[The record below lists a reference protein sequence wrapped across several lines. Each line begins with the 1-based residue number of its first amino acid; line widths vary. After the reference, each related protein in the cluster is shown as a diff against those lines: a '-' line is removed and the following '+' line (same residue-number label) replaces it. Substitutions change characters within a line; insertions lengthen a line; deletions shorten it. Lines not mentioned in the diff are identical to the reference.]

1 MRKIR
6 FFPAPFL
13 APLLT
18 VTLVAAA
25 GAADLPVREVTLYK
39 HGVGYFER
47 SGELKAGET
56 ARLDFKAEDMNDV
69 LKSLTLADRG
79 GGKIGS
85 VRYDASEPLEKRL
98 EDFPFAVGDEL
109 SLAAFLD
116 RMKGARIELKVG
128 AETLAGAVVSAR
140 LIKTADKTPEREIAV
155 LMMDS
160 GELRTF
166 DLASASTV
174 KFSDPKLQGLLKD
187 YLAVLGQAHSKD
199 RRSIYIDSPG
209 SGAHELFARYMTPA
223 AVWKSS
229 YRLLFGDKEPGQT
242 EPTLEGWAI
251 VDNTTGEDW
260 TNVRLSVVSGK
271 PISFITQLYEPRYVI
286 RPNAELAENR
296 AVGPQVFE
304 GAVGTVTGGP
314 QLAAQMGV
322 VNGNDRFTTTDGT
335 HLGTGIGGTIGGVPG
350 GVPGGG
356 GGGRGGG
363 SYRVGVGG
371 RTDGQLSSES
381 TIIST
386 AEGRDAGELFEYSF
400 AGPVTVKKGE
410 SAMLPFLQQKIKTRK
425 LLIYSE
431 SFGLHPM
438 DAAEITNT
446 TGKTLD
452 GGPITVY
459 DAGSYAGEALVE
471 TVKAGDKRLISYGV
485 DLGTR
490 VTTKFNSDIAV
501 VREVHFRRGILTAKS
516 AVEETKTYTIR
527 NVDGK
532 AKTLIV
538 EHPQRQAFK
547 LLSQAPVETTS
558 NAYRFEVKL
567 ASAATETFPVRE
579 ERVFDQ
585 TISVSNM
592 TPDVIATW
600 IQNKALADNGRRQL
614 EQIAAKKR
622 DISANDAALSRATGD
637 LSELEQDQRR
647 TRDNIQSLNNV
658 SGQQELVQQYARQ
671 LAQIETKM
679 AGLRDTQSRL
689 KTAKTQME
697 SDLSVLMEKTDF

>member
-1 MRKIR
+1 MLFDSPSGCSSDADALIS
-6 FFPAPFL
+6 
-13 APLLT
+13 
-18 VTLVAAA
+18 AAR
-25 GAADLPVREVTLYK
+25 AADLPVREVILYK

-56 ARLDFKAEDMNDV
+56 ARLDFKADDMNDV
-69 LKSLTLADRG
+69 LKSLTLTDHG

-85 VRYDASEPLEKRL
+85 VRYDASESLEKRL

-116 RMKGARIELKVG
+116 QMKGARIELKVG
-128 AETLAGAVVSAR
+128 AETLAGAIVSAR
-140 LIKTADKTPEREIAV
+140 LIKTQDKDKSSEREIAV

-174 KFSDPKLQGLLKD
+174 KFSDPKLQAQLKD

-229 YRLLFGDKEPGQT
+229 YRLLFGDKEPAQT

-304 GAVGTVTGGP
+304 GSIGSLDSMVAKAMP
-314 QLAAQMGV
+314 APPPARPAARAGMA
-322 VNGNDRFTTTDGT
+322 
-335 HLGTGIGGTIGGVPG
+335 GTIS

-363 SYRVGVGG
+363 FGPGSFSIDGALANDRVS
-371 RTDGQLSSES
+371 QS
-381 TIIST
+381 TIVST

-400 AGPVTVKKGE
+400 SGPVTVKKGE
-410 SAMLPFLQQKIKTRK
+410 SAMLPFLQQKLKTRK
-425 LLIYSE
+425 LLIYSDN
-431 SFGLHPM
+431 FGLHAM

-490 VTTKFNSDIAV
+490 VTTKFNSDTAV

-516 AVEETKTYTIR
+516 AIEETKTYTIR

-538 EHPQRQAFK
+538 EHPERYGYK

-567 ASAATETFPVRE
+567 ASTVTETFPVRE
-579 ERVFDQ
+579 ERLFDQ

-600 IQNKALADNGRRQL
+600 IQNKALTDNGRRQL

-622 DISANDAALSRATGD
+622 EISANDTALLRATGD

-647 TRDNIQSLNNV
+647 TRDNIQSLNSV
-658 SGQQELVQQYARQ
+658 SGQQDLVQQYARQ
-671 LAQIETKM
+671 LAQIEIKM

-689 KTAKTQME
+689 KTAKTQLE
-697 SDLSVLMEKTDF
+697 GDLSAMMEKTDF

>member
-1 MRKIR
+1 MRKLR
-6 FFPAPFL
+6 LFL
-13 APLLT
+13 PLALIWI
-18 VTLVAAA
+18 AC
-25 GAADLPVREVTLYK
+25 AADLPVREVVLYK

-47 SGELKAGET
+47 FGELKAGDT

-69 LKSLTLADRG
+69 LKSLTVTDRA

-85 VRYDASEPLEKRL
+85 VRYDASESLEKRL
-98 EDFPFAVGDEL
+98 ENFPFAVGDEL
-109 SLAAFLD
+109 SMAAFLD
-116 RMKGARIELKVG
+116 QMKGARIELKVG
-128 AETLAGAVVSAR
+128 AETVAGAIVSAR
-140 LIKTADKTPEREIAV
+140 TIKSTDKDKTAEREIAV

-166 DLASASTV
+166 DLASATTV

-209 SGAHELFARYMTPA
+209 GGARELFARYMTPA

-229 YRLLFGDKEPGQT
+229 YRLLFGDKPPDQT

-251 VDNTTGEDW
+251 VDNTSGDDW

-271 PISFITQLYEPRYVI
+271 PISFITQLYEPRYVD
-286 RPNAELAENR
+286 RPHAELAENR

-304 GAVGTVTGGP
+304 GT
-314 QLAAQMGV
+314 
-322 VNGNDRFTTTDGT
+322 
-335 HLGTGIGGTIGGVPG
+335 IGGLIGGVPAPAPPAGAAKDMALNGRSVTSMARLGSGVATGSGG
-350 GVPGGG
+350 GV
-356 GGGRGGG
+356 GGG
-363 SYRVGVGG
+363 SYRVNAE
-371 RTDGQLSSES
+371 QSS
-381 TIIST
+381 IVST
-386 AEGRDAGELFEYSF
+386 AEGRESGELFEYSF

-410 SAMLPFLQQKIKTRK
+410 SAMLPFLQQKLKTRK

-431 SFGLHPM
+431 NFGLHPM

-490 VTTKFNSDIAV
+490 VTTKFDSSASV
-501 VREVHFRRGILTAKS
+501 VREIHLHRGILATKS
-516 AVEETKTYTIR
+516 AVEEIRTYTVR

-532 AKTLIV
+532 PKTLII
-538 EHPQRQAFK
+538 EHPERQGYK
-547 LLSQAPVETTS
+547 LLERTPVETTS

-567 ASAATETFPVRE
+567 GATATETFPIRE

-585 TISVSNM
+585 TLSVANM
-592 TPDVIATW
+592 TPDVLVTW
-600 IQNKALADNGRRQL
+600 IQNKALTDNGRRQL
-614 EQIAAKKR
+614 EQLAAKKR
-622 DISANDAALSRATGD
+622 EIATNDAALKRAESDLTD
-637 LSELEQDQRR
+637 LSQDQQR
-647 TRDNIQSLNNV
+647 TRQNIQSLNNV

-671 LAQIETKM
+671 LATIESKM

-689 KTAKTQME
+689 RTAKTQLD
-697 SDLSVLMEKTDF
+697 SDLAGLMDKMDF